1 MVFQKWALSDTFR
14 RWCGAGLCYVRVRRM
29 LTLTNKLCLLRWE
42 HEHLHS
48 SVVIIQCK
56 TGYISFLEPKAGAVI
71 NSYRILALSEA
82 THYIM
87 IKHRRSFEITCTYD
101 HHHKWPSSQMTI
113 TTYYHWTSY
122 LDRANLKLKI
132 RRSLPIPWLLTDG
145 CRYNQTASNQ
155 TLPILLNERQT
166 LYLAFHHCLLTMMD
180 TIFALDWVRL
190 CQISVI
196 WVFRVIFW
204 IIFTYG
210 KSENHG
216 KILQI
221 RGGGPTILMYVMTSI

>member
-1 MVFQKWALSDTFR
+1 
-14 RWCGAGLCYVRVRRM
+14 M

-101 HHHKWPSSQMTI
+101 HYHKWPSPPI
-113 TTYYHWTSY
+113 TTELVT
-122 LDRANLKLKI
+122 
-132 RRSLPIPWLLTDG
+132 LTG
-145 CRYNQTASNQ
+145 
-155 TLPILLNERQT
+155 PILAENKKVITNTMITNRR
-166 LYLAFHHCLLTMMD
+166 LYVQSD
-180 TIFALDWVRL
+180 
-190 CQISVI
+190 
-196 WVFRVIFW
+196 
-204 IIFTYG
+204 G
-210 KSENHG
+210 
-216 KILQI
+216 
-221 RGGGPTILMYVMTSI
+221 